1 MRGVRGRQSKIEV
14 CFRTDS
20 STCLE
25 EALIFCKCPTCLP
38 YLKVPCFPLVLMLSS
53 GLLLCK
59 GVRIALWCSD
69 TQTSLRYTH
78 YRHIYPTDTAKIL
91 PVQKVE

>member
-1 MRGVRGRQSKIEV
+1 MRGRPSKTEV

-25 EALIFCKCPTCLP
+25 EALIFCKRPTCLP
-38 YLKVPCFPLVLMLSS
+38 YLNVPCFPLMLMLSS

-69 TQTSLRYTH
+69 TQTSLCYTH
-78 YRHIYPTDTAKIL
+78 DRHIYPTDTANIFA
-91 PVQKVE
+91 VQKVE